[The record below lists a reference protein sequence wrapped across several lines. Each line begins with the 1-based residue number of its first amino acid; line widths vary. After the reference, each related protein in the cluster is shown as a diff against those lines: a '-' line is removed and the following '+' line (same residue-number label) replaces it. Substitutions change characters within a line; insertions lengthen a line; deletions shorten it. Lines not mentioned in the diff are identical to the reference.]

1 MKGENEA
8 YVGEKRGFPKGTVGK
23 GGALIEPC
31 SECSGCLGGS
41 LRRNWSG
48 ELGQTCEAGRN
59 GIKQKALILPKTDV
73 YNKVYPYFYNIFSF
87 NFKKILFL

>member
-8 YVGEKRGFPKGTVGK
+8 YVGEKRGSLWGNRLAKGD
-23 GGALIEPC
+23 LIEPC

-41 LRRNWSG
+41 LRRKWSG

-59 GIKQKALILPKTDV
+59 GI
-73 YNKVYPYFYNIFSF
+73 
-87 NFKKILFL
+87 

>member
-1 MKGENEA
+1 MSEKKG
-8 YVGEKRGFPKGTVGK
+8 VPPGEPLAK
-23 GGALIEPC
+23 GALIEPC

-73 YNKVYPYFYNIFSF
+73 YNKVYSYFYNIFSF